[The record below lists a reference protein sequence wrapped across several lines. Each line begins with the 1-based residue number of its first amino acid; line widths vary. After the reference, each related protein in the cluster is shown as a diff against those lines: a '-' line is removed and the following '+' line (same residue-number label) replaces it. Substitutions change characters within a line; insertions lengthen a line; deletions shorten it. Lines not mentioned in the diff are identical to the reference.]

1 MNTQYVVIET
11 SEYLEGGMR
20 VLFIGNEKAE
30 VKAYLQA
37 MKNLAKPTGQWNPSA
52 IKVLPYESE

>member
-1 MNTQYVVIET
+1 MQFVVIET
-11 SEYLEGGMR
+11 DEDAEPPIR
-20 VLFIGNEKAE
+20 VLFIATERSE

-37 MKNLAKPTGQWNPSA
+37 MKNLASPTGQWNPST